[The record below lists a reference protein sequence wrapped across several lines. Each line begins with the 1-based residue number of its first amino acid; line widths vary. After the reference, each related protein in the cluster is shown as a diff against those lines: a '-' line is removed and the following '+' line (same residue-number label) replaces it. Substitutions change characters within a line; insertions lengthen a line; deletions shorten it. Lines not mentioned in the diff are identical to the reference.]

1 MWSVSS
7 NGAHSIRRCIL
18 AACSAT
24 CLPFQK
30 TCSYFSGMLLCAII
44 STDLNLS
51 EIRQNEIKK
60 ALVTKQ
66 VHRFDAVFTTSGQV
80 SFM

>member
-1 MWSVSS
+1 M
-7 NGAHSIRRCIL
+7 C
-18 AACSAT
+18 
-24 CLPFQK
+24 
-30 TCSYFSGMLLCAII
+30 YY

-51 EIRQNEIKK
+51 KIRQNEIKK

-66 VHRFDAVFTTSGQV
+66 VRRFDAVFTTSGQV

>member
-1 MWSVSS
+1 ML
-7 NGAHSIRRCIL
+7 CDML
-18 AACSAT
+18 AIS
-24 CLPFQK
+24 K
-30 TCSYFSGMLLCAII
+30 NLLSLFRDVIMCYY

-66 VHRFDAVFTTSGQV
+66 VRRFDAVFPTSGQV